1 MRRFISPD
9 KDKVDRSESCHLAK
23 FGTKC
28 AFVRRASKEV
38 PRSVKLFIPRQTE
51 RAPCGGRTYVWV
63 NWLDLEIASI
73 AALFLSPLFLS
84 PRPFSLDRVLRI
96 LSLGRRR
103 RRLREFLALI
113 LSQSP
118 TLPPPLKGPVRMTFL
133 KFCFSPSLYR
143 DFESV
148 WGQVERMGRKGLAA
162 TLRQHCP

>member
-1 MRRFISPD
+1 MNDLRVETPQVSHFLSQSSWSGCESAQACKMRRFISPD

-84 PRPFSLDRVLRI
+84 PALSSLSIACCEFCRSDGGGGDYANSWH
-96 LSLGRRR
+96 LSYLNRLPCRRR
-103 RRLREFLALI
+103 SR
-113 LSQSP
+113 
-118 TLPPPLKGPVRMTFL
+118 G
-133 KFCFSPSLYR
+133 LY
-143 DFESV
+143 V
-148 WGQVERMGRKGLAA
+148 
-162 TLRQHCP
+162 